1 MLARKIQYEQY
12 NYSDY
17 AYQEEVLPQVHSAP
31 RSARATAL
39 RTKVFAIVAM
49 LLLFAFYMVMRAD
62 TERKNGNILV
72 QMKTQEAELVKNI
85 EYSKVNIA
93 KAKAPERITA
103 LAAGIGM
110 VTADKNVYV
119 SAVQPKQKQQTIN
132 EKGNSEF
139 SLAWSKSKLKTIIN

>member
-1 MLARKIQYEQY
+1 MFARKIQYDQY
-12 NYSDY
+12 DYSDY
-17 AYQEEVLPQVHSAP
+17 AYKESVLPQV
-31 RSARATAL
+31 RSAHRVVRTTAL
-39 RTKVFAIVAM
+39 QTKVFAIVAM

-62 TERKNGNILV
+62 TERKNGNILL

-93 KAKAPERITA
+93 KAKSPERITA
-103 LAAGIGM
+103 LAAGLGM